1 MHRKLL
7 ILIVAMLPLFAL
19 AQMPKIYTKA
29 GSGLNDEPLD
39 VLRISTGKIYTTG
52 YYSQLAFFGT
62 QTVSLSGID
71 DAYIACQSTNG
82 NYDWVCN
89 LDPVSTKNTLLLQ
102 PGEYKVVYRQ
112 KQLKSTTFTT
122 EKTVKIQSNKTT
134 SINL

>member
-1 MHRKLL
+1 MSKP
-7 ILIVAMLPLFAL
+7 IAGQLFV
-19 AQMPKIYTKA
+19 KR
-29 GSGLNDEPLD
+29 E
-39 VLRISTGKIYTTG
+39 
-52 YYSQLAFFGT
+52 
-62 QTVSLSGID
+62 
-71 DAYIACQSTNG
+71 NG